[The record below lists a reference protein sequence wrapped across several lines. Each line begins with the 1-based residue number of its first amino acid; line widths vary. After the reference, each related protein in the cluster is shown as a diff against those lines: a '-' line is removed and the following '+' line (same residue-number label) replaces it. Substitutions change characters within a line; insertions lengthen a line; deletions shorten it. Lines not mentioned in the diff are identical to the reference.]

1 MDKTNNQSSL
11 YNDNFGTKNILNIV
25 EEIYIEIYK
34 KYNLPAMLIFLNS
47 PSRIS
52 LSPRLFPKHV
62 LLIRF
67 KRNWKL
73 NLLVLYLITTTEP
86 LSNQE

>member
-1 MDKTNNQSSL
+1 MDKTNNQSWL
-11 YNDNFGTKNILNIV
+11 YNDNFDKKNLFNIA
-25 EEIYIEIYK
+25 EEI
-34 KYNLPAMLIFLNS
+34 YNLPAMLIFLNS

-86 LSNQE
+86 SSNQE